1 MVLILSAHTKVI
13 LNQINRI
20 ESPHD
25 IYIKVHTM
33 SDPPLQLALK
43 PNHTQRG
50 RLQICELSKYLWHI
64 NSTPSNSTI
73 EVTLPSGCPMQS
85 CPTIHFVF
93 GVDIDPVAKDR
104 FKSFN
109 ISITSSLTK
118 IFLHFTFQLKALLDE
133 NQNKSL
139 NT

>member
-13 LNQINRI
+13 LNQINKI

-109 ISITSSLTK
+109 ISIASSLTK